1 MADTW
6 RDSNTDEE
14 LRSWDRFVHART
26 VMDHKHRMIHDGF
39 AYHTTHRVASLGNGA
54 SLEGLISVPAGSFP
68 HLTAMLFTFSAGDI
82 DIETF
87 EGTTTSADGTAVAV
101 FNRNRNSSNT
111 PAISVSHTP
120 TITAD
125 GTQIHDRL
133 VHPTDFGV
141 GTSEGIV
148 SPNLGEEWILKPST
162 KYLVRVTNNSGGAVK
177 LTMEMLWYEAGY
189 EV

>member
-26 VMDHKHRMIHDGF
+26 VVDHEHRMIHDGF
-39 AYHTTHRVASLGNGA
+39 AFHITHRVASLANGA
-54 SLEGLISVPAGSFP
+54 ALEGLISVPADSFP
-68 HLTAMLFTFSAGDI
+68 HLTGMLFTFGAGDV

-87 EGTTTSADGTAVAV
+87 EGTTTSADGTAVTT
-101 FNRNRNSSNT
+101 FNRNRNSSIT
-111 PAISVSHTP
+111 PAISVFHTP

-133 VHPTDFGV
+133 VPPTGNGV
-141 GTSEGIV
+141 GNREGVV

-162 KYLVRVTNNSGGAVK
+162 KYLVRVTNNSGGAIK